1 MFQMA
6 KGQVSEEELTK
17 GLKGIGNFGGLSAPR
32 VRRDNPFRDSR
43 AEAAE
48 PVKTIEVLPP
58 APAKRVSKESSVP
71 VAKLEP
77 KAARKVPVE
86 TPAVERERR
95 GKGKSEETGARKA
108 DIFTERVT
116 LQISPEMRDD
126 VERIARELQRAKVS
140 KKERITGNTV
150 MRVAI
155 RLITKRFQVNI
166 GEAPNDE
173 EELFDFVEKV
183 LTRKSS

>member
-1 MFQMA
+1 MA

-43 AEAAE
+43 SDAPVPE
-48 PVKTIEVLPP
+48 PVKTIEVLP
-58 APAKRVSKESSVP
+58 APEKRVSKDGNAAVP
-71 VAKLEP
+71 KPKP
-77 KAARKVPVE
+77 KAVRE
-86 TPAVERERR
+86 IPAAAMKR
-95 GKGKSEETGARKA
+95 GTGGNEKSEEAGFRKA

-126 VERIARELQRAKVS
+126 VERIARELQRSKTS

-155 RLITKRFQVNI
+155 RIITERFQLTPGQV
-166 GEAPNDE
+166 PNDE
-173 EELFDFVEKV
+173 KELFEFLERA
-183 LTRKSS
+183 LPRGGS